1 MSEGGLFSRWAKRK
15 QDVAAQNASES
26 IPSAPSALGNET
38 VAPTLQ
44 VDGAVDER
52 IGASGST
59 VQPQPLPAIESLTAE
74 SNFAPFMAKDVSPD
88 LRNQAMKKLFA
99 DPHYN
104 VMDGLDIYIDDY
116 GKPDPLPEGWLQIMN
131 QSKTLRLFETK
142 EEEAARLG
150 TESVVVSTN
159 AVIAV
164 PAQSQDIS
172 LREDLTPPNQPAVSS
187 LAPIAGDASLPDSCE
202 PSDLPRPVSQRN

>member
-15 QDVAAQNASES
+15 QDVAAQNASEA
-26 IPSAPSALGNET
+26 IPSAPPAVGDGT
-38 VAPTLQ
+38 VALTRQ

-52 IGASGST
+52 VGTSGST

-150 TESVVVSTN
+150 TESVVISTN

-172 LREDLTPPNQPAVSS
+172 LREDLTPPNQPAATP
-187 LAPIAGDASLPDSCE
+187 LAPVAGDASLPNGCE
-202 PSDLPRPVSQRN
+202 QSDLPRPVSQRD